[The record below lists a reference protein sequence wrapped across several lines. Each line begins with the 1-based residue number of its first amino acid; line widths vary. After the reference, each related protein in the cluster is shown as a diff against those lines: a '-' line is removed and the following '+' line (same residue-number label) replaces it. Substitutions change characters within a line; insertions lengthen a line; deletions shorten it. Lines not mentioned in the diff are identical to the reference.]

1 MRDDLVE
8 QTLRL
13 CNALIHLVFPSFS
26 VVSEICG
33 PEKVSASNFL
43 PLHHSEEMPSRRGH
57 TRTKSPAVLTA
68 NMVPIIV
75 ITMARWSEPRPE
87 SPI

>member
-13 CNALIHLVFPSFS
+13 CNAFIHLVFPSFS
-26 VVSEICG
+26 VASQICG
-33 PEKVSASNFL
+33 PEKVPASNFL
-43 PLHHSEEMPSRRGH
+43 PLYHSEETPSRRGH
-57 TRTKSPAVLTA
+57 TRSKSPAVLTA

-75 ITMARWSEPRPE
+75 ITMPCWSEPRPE